1 MKISGHCI
9 DAAKTAKIIKFE
21 AFPEVNKKIKK
32 AAGSSRSRMP
42 WFYKFSRNQRGD
54 NADKKYLKANKSTM
68 NRICEKFESMPNINM
83 NLAGLPPFNW
93 QMLMCSDIDEY
104 NIVAIQTFCEMDQNL
119 SANILANK
127 ANSMDDKVEI
137 LDYNAVAES
146 IVHAMNEKGVTLEE
160 AYPSI
165 TKYLFTGENADR
177 VAHKQMYWRIFG
189 DIAVTIINE
198 NLENCTVCENCKMK
212 VPNWAKHTCSKNI
225 KGFLQCVD
233 CNKVVERKGP
243 KQCRCVECEKKH
255 RSMYCKTYHK
265 SKKRA

>member
-1 MKISGHCI
+1 
-9 DAAKTAKIIKFE
+9 
-21 AFPEVNKKIKK
+21 
-32 AAGSSRSRMP
+32 
-42 WFYKFSRNQRGD
+42 
-54 NADKKYLKANKSTM
+54 
-68 NRICEKFESMPNINM
+68 
-83 NLAGLPPFNW
+83 
-93 QMLMCSDIDEY
+93 MLMRSDIDEY

-212 VPNWAKHTCSKNI
+212 VPNWAKHTCSKNM